1 MIDAIEAYNM
11 MPSVV
16 KEEEHKEKLLKEIE
30 NKIIE
35 AAKQNK
41 SSITIQTAPDMFNLV
56 RKELKEHNYR
66 WTNLS
71 HFETVREFLNFKE
84 FHGDPNM
91 LYPPRYNPINHEYEF
106 SYCIDWNFN
115 I

>member
-11 MPSVV
+11 MPSVISDENI
-16 KEEEHKEKLLKEIE
+16 KQEFLQTIE

-41 SSITIQTAPDMFNLV
+41 SSITIQAAPDIFNLIK
-56 RKELKEHNYR
+56 KELEKHNYH
-66 WTNLS
+66 WANLS

-91 LYPPRYNPINHEYEF
+91 LYPPRYNPINHKYEF
-106 SYCIDWNFN
+106 SYCIDWNFD